1 MMRDYLKRCKIFY
14 SCMTVYRY
22 MLELGLRSIV
32 RKKKPGYVKGAANKV
47 FPNLLNRNFK
57 TEAPNQV
64 WCTDYS

>member
-1 MMRDYLKRCKIFY
+1 
-14 SCMTVYRY
+14 MTVYRY